1 MVSGKVVLR
10 TGAAP
15 AAEQMGWIGVGEQA
29 CVHGHR
35 GSHGAECSA
44 VGAVTLTHGVGVV
57 AYCSA
62 MGRLWLSALGADRP
76 GIVAAV
82 SGVLVELGCNLED
95 STMTNLQGHFAVML
109 VVAAPEGVTAGA
121 LEEALVA
128 VAGRFEL
135 VVVVRPLGDAP
146 APGQVPGA
154 PTESWTIA
162 VHGADRPGIVRD
174 VTSALAAAGGNVVDL
189 STHLVGGTDAPVY
202 VMTLWVTLA
211 AGEAGEAAAEA
222 IRQAAAALDVH
233 CSVHRDEVDLL

>member
-1 MVSGKVVLR
+1 MSGKVVMAA
-10 TGAAP
+10 GAAP
-15 AAEQMGWIGVGEQA
+15 AAQQMGRIGVGEQA
-29 CVHGHR
+29 WVHGHR
-35 GSHGAECSA
+35 DGHHAECSA
-44 VGAVTLTHGVGVV
+44 VGALTLTHGPGAVT
-57 AYCSA
+57 YCSP

-82 SGVLVELGCNLED
+82 SGVLVDLGCNLED

-109 VVAAPEGVTAGA
+109 VVAAPDGVTAGA
-121 LEEALVA
+121 LEKALGG

-135 VVVVRPLGDAP
+135 VVAVRPLGDAP
-146 APGQVPGA
+146 AAGDAAA

-174 VTSALAAAGGNVVDL
+174 VTTALAEAGGNVVDL
-189 STHLVGGTDAPVY
+189 STHLVGRTDAPVY

-211 AGEAGEAAAEA
+211 AGEAGEAAAER